1 MRRKKKER
9 MKMTWQKGKN
19 LELVQPQYNDSFG
32 IKTGP
37 ILLAKSENDEDPK
50 GGGGEKRRKGVSEA
64 DVEV

>member
-50 GGGGEKRRKGVSEA
+50 SGGG
-64 DVEV
+64 